1 MKTNKKATAVLHIL
15 FTLFSLAQIF
25 PFFWMINFSLKS
37 NSEILTESSLRLP
50 RIPLFS
56 NYSDAWTAGSIGS
69 YFFNTLFVTA
79 VTVGLV
85 ILLCGMIGYAIA
97 RMRWRL
103 NNATL
108 VFIMLGMMVPIHA
121 TLVPLFI
128 VLQKLKLMSTHYG
141 LILAYV
147 ASSLPIGVF
156 IFTNFM
162 RSIPYEMESAAFIDG
177 CGVFRTYFEI
187 IFPTVKPAIATVAIS
202 VFLNSWNEFI
212 MAATFLQSTKLYT
225 LSVGLTAFKGRHSTD
240 WGPLGAAMVI
250 SCIPLIVFYA
260 LFSERIEKGFSA
272 GSILK

>member
-1 MKTNKKATAVLHIL
+1 VKPSKKAAIVLNALFIL
-15 FTLFSLAQIF
+15 FSIAQIF
-25 PFFWMINFSLKS
+25 PFLWMINFSLKS
-37 NSEILTESSLRLP
+37 NGEILTQSSLLLP
-50 RIPLFS
+50 QTPLFS
-56 NYSDAWTAGSIGS
+56 NYLSAWTAGSIGR

-79 VTVGLV
+79 STVGLV
-85 ILLCGMIGYAIA
+85 ILLCGMIAYAIA
-97 RMRWRL
+97 RMRWKL
-103 NNATL
+103 KNVTL
-108 VFIMLGMMVPIHA
+108 VFIMLGMMIPIHA

-141 LILAYV
+141 VILAYV
-147 ASSLPIGVF
+147 ASSLPVAVF
-156 IFTNFM
+156 IFMNFM
-162 RSIPYEMESAAFIDG
+162 RSIPYEMEAAAYIDG
-177 CGVFRTYFEI
+177 CGVLRTYFEI
-187 IFPTVKPAIATVAIS
+187 ILPTIKPAIATVAIS